1 MARILLIHTTYETVG
16 GGEVF
21 SLELRRA
28 LESLGHRVI
37 HVTMNPGDPRKTGRL
52 MEGLGDFA
60 EVIPRPLTEKLLA
73 YLTRGGATKLRRLL
87 LAGQAV
93 RLAPVLAEKY
103 GADLVVDT
111 SSGYPVPL
119 DIVYMHQPT
128 IIALTRARNPMARLY
143 LRLLMRIG
151 RGILGQPRVP
161 LANSSYTARL
171 LVEVYPFLHGVRVLH
186 PPVDYDYYSR
196 ATPVCERKRAVTLTR
211 IVRVKRLETLLDV
224 ASMAPDWEIHLAGAV
239 TTRASWKYAEWL
251 ERQAEKRGLGNF
263 RIHRNLPRS
272 GILELFSRACAY
284 IHPPFHEYF
293 GIAVAEAMSAG
304 LPPIVWREGGAWTDL
319 VAPCCPQLGYR
330 DPGEVAGR
338 LEEAHAHF
346 KEYSRLA
353 RKRASKFSH
362 GEFRV
367 KLSSII
373 DEALGKKE
381 QLNC

>member
-21 SLELRRA
+21 SIELRRA

-37 HVTMNPGDPRKTGRL
+37 HVTMNPGDPRKAGKL
-52 MEGLGDFA
+52 MEGIGDFA
-60 EVIPRPLTEKLLA
+60 EVLPRPLAERLLA
-73 YLTRGGATKLRRLL
+73 SLTRGGATKLRRLL
-87 LAGQAV
+87 LAGRTV
-93 RLAPVLAEKY
+93 RLAPRLVEKY
-103 GADLVVDT
+103 EADLVVDT

-128 IIALTRARNPMARLY
+128 IIALTRASNPMARLY
-143 LRLLMRIG
+143 LRLIMRVAQ
-151 RGILGQPRVP
+151 GILGQPRVP
-161 LANSSYTARL
+161 LTNSTYTARL
-171 LVEVYPFLHGVRVLH
+171 LAEVYPFLRDVRVLH
-186 PPVDYDYYSR
+186 PPVDYNYYSR
-196 ATPVCERKRAVTLTR
+196 ATPVCEEKRAVTLTR
-211 IVRVKRLETLLDV
+211 IVRVKKLETLLDV
-224 ASMAPDWEIHLAGAV
+224 ASLAPDWEIHLAGAV
-239 TTRASWKYAEWL
+239 TTRASRKYAEWL

-263 RIHRNLPRS
+263 HIHRNLPRS
-272 GILELFSRACAY
+272 KILELFSKACAY

-330 DPGEVAGR
+330 APGEIPGK

-353 RKRASKFSH
+353 RERASKFSH
-362 GEFRV
+362 EKFRER
-367 KLSSII
+367 LASII
-373 DEALGKKE
+373 EEALMGKE
-381 QLNC
+381 